1 MHTLTCRPFPRSL
14 ALSLTHTDSLPQAIH
29 LFPEQGHQSEQA
41 GVGPVQDSGAPQGS
55 HLTLP
60 PQSCLQLTQPAG
72 PAGAGPGALTDLC
85 KDMSYLSLHVRWI
98 SAVQRGLLLGHQKVR
113 KGLMEERGLGYDPIK
128 GPSVDPLLPL
138 GVWGS
143 GSLHIGSFHR
153 QAISNHLCPRV

>member
-60 PQSCLQLTQPAG
+60 PQSCLLQLTGLPA
-72 PAGAGPGALTDLC
+72 
-85 KDMSYLSLHVRWI
+85 
-98 SAVQRGLLLGHQKVR
+98 QLGQ
-113 KGLMEERGLGYDPIK
+113 GLG
-128 GPSVDPLLPL
+128 L
-138 GVWGS
+138 
-143 GSLHIGSFHR
+143 
-153 QAISNHLCPRV
+153 